1 MFGSIIIVLAV
12 IMCEFLEINPMSF
25 ATFFEVK
32 YFIPVIF

>member
-12 IMCEFLEINPMSF
+12 IMGEFLEINSMSF